1 LFDAFQIFQNSMGHT
16 FFEHTD
22 DLIGAQAILDPGN
35 PRRITLKN
43 KQGTRITL
51 KEKTADELWVF
62 WIFPMVEQ
70 SQQLVCPYMM
80 DDWEHLI
87 AVSDRAS
94 RFIPLPPLRIVQP
107 RMDDVRQLAIKKTL
121 SD

>member
-1 LFDAFQIFQNSMGHT
+1 MGHT
-16 FFEHTD
+16 FFEYSD
-22 DLIGAQAILDPGN
+22 DIIGVKTTLDPGM
-35 PRRITLKN
+35 PRRVTLKN

-51 KEKTADELWVF
+51 KENSPDQLWVF
-62 WIFPMVEQ
+62 WIVPMVEQ
-70 SQQLVCPYMM
+70 SQQLVCPYIM

-107 RMDDVRQLAIKKTL
+107 RMDDVRQLAIKKIL
-121 SD
+121 GD